1 VQPRLFG
8 EDTLMGRAHRSRPNR
23 LGEKLRLIRIQL
35 GLTQSQLIAS
45 LSVEN
50 EALYPSSISL
60 FEQGGREPS
69 LLVLLAYS
77 NLSGVIINDLVDD
90 KVKLSELSIKRSR

>member
-1 VQPRLFG
+1 
-8 EDTLMGRAHRSRPNR
+8 MGRAHRSRPNR
-23 LGEKLRLIRIQL
+23 LGEKLRLIRFQL
-35 GLTQSQLIAS
+35 GLTQSAMINKLA
-45 LSVEN
+45 VKG

-77 NLSGVIINDLVDD
+77 NLAGVTINELVDD
-90 KVKLSELSIKRSR
+90 KVKLSDLSIKPRRH